1 MIPRSLSARLLIA
14 LVAAQICAIV
24 LAIFLFPLVVPYDS
38 YSDIAE
44 DTFRAKIEAAIERD
58 PSGDLAI
65 VTTHDLEHY
74 VAARPGAAFA
84 VVTLPDG
91 KILRGSDPALGRAL
105 AEISPFGPRPPGDLI
120 ADYGDNGGT
129 LIVTPEHTAFGR
141 LLFGT
146 TGNAFHAEDWT
157 SLIKTFVPVFMPIYG
172 PVIFGAVALIPL
184 VVGLVTR
191 PLRRL
196 ASEAAL
202 ISPGSLDVRLGEEG
216 LGVELQSLV
225 GAINTA
231 LARIEQGFARQRI
244 YAANAAHELRTPV
257 SILGLRVDQLA
268 ASDLKTRL
276 QLDVA
281 RVQTLVE
288 QLVSVARLGQSYVA
302 MDELVDIVQLLR
314 DVVSDRAPIAYRA
327 GREIHL
333 DAACVK
339 VSFRGNRQAL
349 FSALANVVDNAI
361 RAEPP
366 GGVVVVRLV
375 NCVVEIIDHGGGIK
389 PEDRASVFEPFW
401 RGATILPG
409 AGLGLAIV
417 REIADRH
424 QVKVSVADTAG
435 GGATLLLDFGRAVDP
450 SCGPKSRGV

>member
-14 LVAAQICAIV
+14 LVAGQICAIV
-24 LAIFLFPLVVPYDS
+24 VAIFLFPLVVPYDS

-58 PSGDLAI
+58 PSGGLAI
-65 VTTHDLEHY
+65 VTTHDLQQY

-105 AEISPFGPRPPGDLI
+105 AQISPFGPRPPGDLI
-120 ADYGDNGGT
+120 ANYGDNGGT
-129 LIVTPEHTAFGR
+129 LIVTPEDTALGR
-141 LLFGT
+141 FLFGT
-146 TGNAFHAEDWT
+146 TGNSFHAEDWT
-157 SLIKTFVPVFMPIYG
+157 SLIKTFLPVFLPIYG
-172 PVIFGAVALIPL
+172 PVIFGALVLIPL

-202 ISPGSLDVRLGEEG
+202 VSPGSLDARLGEEG

-225 GAINTA
+225 RAINAA
-231 LARIEQGFARQRI
+231 LARIEQGLARQRI
-244 YAANAAHELRTPV
+244 YAGNAAHELRTPV
-257 SILGLRVDQLA
+257 SILGLHVDQLA
-268 ASDLKTRL
+268 ASDLKARL

-288 QLVSVARLGQSYVA
+288 QMVSVARLGQSYVA
-302 MDELVDIVQLLR
+302 MDEMVDITQLLR
-314 DVVSDRAPIAYRA
+314 DVVADRAPIAYRA
-327 GREIHL
+327 GREIQL
-333 DAACVK
+333 DAACVTAP
-339 VSFRGNRQAL
+339 FRGNRQAL

-366 GGVVVVRLV
+366 GGVVVVRLA
-375 NCVVEIIDHGGGIK
+375 NGVVEIVDHGDGVK

-401 RGATILPG
+401 RGATTLPG

-424 QVKVSVADTAG
+424 HVNVSVADTAG
-435 GGATLLLDFGRAVDP
+435 GGATFLLDFGRTVDP
-450 SCGPKSRGV
+450 SCLPKSRGV